1 MLFDF
6 YSLYVSKGRKF
17 FTEAVNY
24 RIYRSFSKSVI
35 TEDRK
40 SVV

>member
-1 MLFDF
+1 MENQHVKLTF
-6 YSLYVSKGRKF
+6 KGRKF

-35 TEDRK
+35 TEIGIGN
-40 SVV
+40 